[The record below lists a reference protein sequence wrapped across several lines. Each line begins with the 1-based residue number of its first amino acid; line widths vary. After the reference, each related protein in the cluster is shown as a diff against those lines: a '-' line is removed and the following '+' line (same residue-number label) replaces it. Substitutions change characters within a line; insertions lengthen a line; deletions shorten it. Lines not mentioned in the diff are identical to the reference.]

1 MSIST
6 LKISIGVSLNAKNK
20 ADMVTPVHMIWEL
33 VNIVCWLLICDKRLI
48 NELLVYTLQLIEQP
62 VVHQLVCPVQVHL
75 KKLE

>member
-6 LKISIGVSLNAKNK
+6 LKISIGVSLNATNK